1 MIVLYILLAVLAF
14 GIMIFFHELGH
25 FTFAK
30 IFKVAINEFSIGMG
44 PKIFSKKGK
53 DGVQYSL
60 RALPIGGYVAMAG
73 EDEESDDPNAYD
85 KKPAY
90 QRFLIVIAGAVMN
103 IIVAVV
109 LVFAFTL
116 SNMTYGTNKIS
127 AFDRDGVIKEYKGL
141 MIDDEV
147 IKIGDRKITSLEEL
161 SYEIML
167 NGSKPQDFLV
177 VRNGVETVV
186 NDVTF
191 PTETKDGFEYG
202 LRTFDVYYK
211 NQSFKSIIKNTF
223 YTSISAA
230 RMVWD
235 SLIGLLTGKFGF
247 QQLSGPIGVT
257 GAMVEV
263 AKIDIRGFVYLV
275 AVISMNLGIFNLL
288 PIPAL
293 DGGTLVIT
301 FIEMVT
307 KKRLPKKIEE
317 TIKLVGFGL
326 LISLVVFVSIKDIF
340 NLFVWGLIWSIMI
353 LEEKQIA

>member
-1 MIVLYILLAVLAF
+1 MIILYILLALLAF
-14 GIMIFFHELGH
+14 GVLIFLHELGH

-53 DGVQYSL
+53 DGVLYSL
-60 RALPIGGYVAMAG
+60 RALPIGGFVSMAG
-73 EDEESDDPNAYD
+73 EDEESEDPNSYE

-90 QRFLIVIAGAVMN
+90 QRFLIVLAGAVMN
-103 IIVAVV
+103 IIVAVI

-116 SNMTYGTNKIS
+116 SNLNYGTNKIS
-127 AFDRDGVIKEYKGL
+127 AFDEKGEIKEYQGL
-141 MIDDEV
+141 MVDDEV
-147 IKIGDRKITSLEEL
+147 VKIGDRKITSLEEL

-167 NGSKPQDFLV
+167 NGSKPLDFV
-177 VRNGVETVV
+177 VIRDGQEVVVE
-186 NDVTF
+186 DVKF
-191 PTETKDGFEYG
+191 PTDNQDGFEYG

-211 NQSFKSIIKNTF
+211 KQSFVSVIKNTF

-235 SLIGLLTGKFGF
+235 SLIGLLTGKFGI

-263 AKIDIRGFVYLV
+263 AKVDIMSFVYLV

-293 DGGTLVIT
+293 DGGTLVTT

-307 KKRLPKKIEE
+307 KKKLPKKVESI
-317 TIKLVGFGL
+317 IKLVGFGL
-326 LISLVVFVSIKDIF
+326 LMSLVIFVSVKDIF
-340 NLFVWGLIWSIMI
+340 SLFVRG
-353 LEEKQIA
+353 